1 MSRFVGTLVLI
12 LVAGIASTD
21 TVAQEA
27 SQASSHLSVTSPKRF
42 EEIDIWTGARF
53 AAQALVAPKTLR
65 SVVPLYT
72 YEINVLNSTSP
83 DRLRERQRGFTA
95 IVCQPKSREVYTGYP
110 IVAAKSERP
119 NEQKSQLSYR
129 DIQRLITT
137 AAAQHAGQ
145 AGGATN
151 FDDWQREH
159 CDQKQNTLL
168 LGTSYPISGVP
179 EGARLWT
186 KKGYWDSTDTSRLDF
201 NPQEGGS
208 STQTTQPAS
217 DDSQQ

>member
-21 TVAQEA
+21 TVAEEA

-72 YEINVLNSTSP
+72 YEINALNRTSP

-95 IVCQPKSREVYTGYP
+95 IVCQPNSREVYTGYP

-137 AAAQHAGQ
+137 DATQQSSAIVAAQHSGQ

-151 FDDWQREH
+151 FGDWQREH
-159 CDQKQNTLL
+159 CDQNQNTLL

-179 EGARLWT
+179 EGTRLWT
-186 KKGYWDSTDTSRLDF
+186 KKGYWDSNDTVVSF
-201 NPQEGGS
+201 PVKETVQK
-208 STQTTQPAS
+208 
-217 DDSQQ
+217 